1 MLKIGQLFLIA
12 ILTVALASCTGGSG
26 NGGGTDPDG
35 GGGGGVDTEAPD
47 IGEPDVNPVDTEQP
61 DTDVIEPPR
70 DTIDTVD
77 PDVTEVVD
85 PDVTDAIL
93 PDQIQ
98 PDGSE
103 TVQPDGTADVEEDTG
118 PPPTV
123 FYPTA
128 ELGLRI
134 LGPDAQGW
142 GQVLGGAMSV
152 TGVAMGQPDVVF
164 WETDQGLSGYADGLP
179 FWKTSKIDLVPGDN
193 TITVTAQKGEETVT
207 DSLILSYNPAF
218 LFGTKLRIRPG
229 GLFVGQ
235 SSTLVFTLGM
245 GLYLNFEPST
255 LKLCE
260 CTEAGECIS
269 DVHTMM
275 DDGQVGTSGDEV
287 GGDAVFSWKKTY
299 SLDAPGK
306 LCFRAHTLVTAGYQQ
321 YTAYSP
327 VQCVEVVDHFTPAQ
341 CEEIKSLHLEAKSL
355 YDSTLADTADA
366 AASRQAVIDLLAGTE
381 GVDQTGPASDG
392 GYGVWVR
399 YANGVLGVLNFSPA
413 GLRGAGDPEGYETID
428 APIIGDNEI
437 KIDSKRSTVFA
448 PYASEFTTTDEAVF
462 INNVL
467 DKSECP
473 PYIIDGP
480 YNDTQANLARLQRQ
494 RDYGVIA
501 ITSHGDSYFETLP
514 AEVKTGY
521 GWHHD
526 GSQEVIWTGEDLNC
540 NNLYQGSQTCNSSG
554 NCPAGSEC
562 IITQSSGSASSISG
576 ICVDLKQIDL
586 MRGRVAMGINR
597 YAILPAHI
605 KHHQGLGFPKSMV
618 YLGACRS
625 LWNGSLA
632 MEYFAAGAKAIAG
645 YTGYVTS
652 TFAYDQGAQLF
663 AAMIEEQKLSAAAMP
678 EPTED
683 PANPGSKLMM
693 IGASNLNVY
702 DAEIINP
709 SWETGELTGWF
720 WDGDGRVVSKLG
732 ITAPVEGKFMSLIST
747 GMGYTVQTG
756 EIFQD
761 FCIPADKVE
770 ASFYWKFYSEEF
782 KEWCGSSFQDT
793 FQATLEAEIG
803 QITMVDTW
811 VDALCPPGECFNC
824 GSQFVGLFES
834 DVEFD
839 VGGVWN
845 TMWQKSLNNVM
856 ALAGQGP
863 VTLRFFSSDAGD
875 SIYDTVILID
885 TVKFK

>member
-1 MLKIGQLFLIA
+1 MRKIGQLLLIA
-12 ILTVALASCTGGSG
+12 ILTVALASCTGGDG
-26 NGGGTDPDG
+26 DNGGGGGDTGPD
-35 GGGGGVDTEAPD
+35 GGGGVDTEAPD
-47 IGEPDVNPVDTEQP
+47 IDEPDEGPGLDTEAP
-61 DTDVIEPPR
+61 EDLNEETVEPPV

-77 PDVTEVVD
+77 PDVTD
-85 PDVTDAIL
+85 TIL
-93 PDQIQ
+93 PDQVQ
-98 PDGSE
+98 TDGSE
-103 TVQPDGTADVEEDTG
+103 TIEPDVIADVEEDTG
-118 PPPTV
+118 PPPEV

-152 TGVAMGQPDVVF
+152 TGVAMGQPDVIF

-179 FWKTSKIDLVPGDN
+179 FWKSSKIDLVPGDN

-218 LFGTKLRIRPG
+218 LFGTKLRVRPG

-299 SLDAPGK
+299 SLDEPGK

-341 CEEIKSLHLEAKSL
+341 CEEVKALHLEAKNL
-355 YDSTLADTADA
+355 YDTTLADTSDA
-366 AASRQAVIDLLAGTE
+366 AASRQAVVDLFAGTE

-399 YANGVLGVLNFSPA
+399 YTNGVLGVLNFSPA
-413 GLRGAGDPEGYETID
+413 GMRGDGDPEDYETIE

-448 PYASEFTTTDEAVF
+448 PYSSEFTTSDEAVF

-480 YNDTQANLARLQRQ
+480 YNDTQATLARLQRQ
-494 RDYGVIA
+494 KDYGVIA
-501 ITSHGDSYFETLP
+501 VTSHGEAYFETMEL
-514 AEVKTGY
+514 ATKEAY

-540 NNLYQGSQTCNSSG
+540 NNLYQGSQTCNTSG
-554 NCPAGSEC
+554 SCPAGSEC
-562 IITQSSGSASSISG
+562 IITQSSGTSSSISG
-576 ICVDLKQIDL
+576 ICVDMKQIDL

-597 YAILPAHI
+597 YAMLPAHV
-605 KHHQGLGFPKSMV
+605 KHHQSVGYPKSMV

-625 LWNGSLA
+625 MWNGSMA

-652 TFAYDQGAQLF
+652 AFAYEQGAQLF

-678 EPTED
+678 EPAED
-683 PANPGSKLMM
+683 PENPGSKLMM
-693 IGASNLNVY
+693 FGASNLNVY

-720 WDGDGRVVSKLG
+720 KDGDGRVVSKLG

-761 FCIPADKVE
+761 FCIPGDKVE

>member
-1 MLKIGQLFLIA
+1 MRKIGQLLLIA
-12 ILTVALASCTGGSG
+12 LLTAALTSCTNSS
-26 NGGGTDPDG
+26 GGGDDTGTPDG
-35 GGGGGVDTEAPD
+35 GGQTDVDPPD
-47 IGEPDVNPVDTEQP
+47 GDGDQNPVDTLQP
-61 DTDVIEPPR
+61 
-70 DTIDTVD
+70 DTIDTTDPDTKDAVEPDGLDSVD
-77 PDVTEVVD
+77 PDGTDVD
-85 PDVTDAIL
+85 L

-98 PDGSE
+98 PDGTD
-103 TVQPDGTADVEEDTG
+103 TVAPDGTDAVEDIG
-118 PPPTV
+118 PPPET

-142 GQVLGGAMSV
+142 GQVLGGALSV
-152 TGVAMGQPDVVF
+152 TGVAMGQPDVIF

-193 TITVTAQKGEETVT
+193 TITVTAQKGQETVT
-207 DSLILSYNPAF
+207 DTLILSYNPAF
-218 LFGTKLRIRPG
+218 LFGGKLRIRPG

-235 SSTLVFTLGM
+235 SSTLVFTLSM

-260 CTEAGECIS
+260 CTQDGECVS

-287 GGDAVFSWKKTY
+287 GGDGVFSWKKTY
-299 SLDAPGK
+299 SLDAPGRI
-306 LCFRAHTLVTAGYQQ
+306 CFRAHSLVTAGYQQ
-321 YTAYSP
+321 YTAFSP
-327 VQCVEVVDHFTPAQ
+327 VRCVEVVDHFTPAQ
-341 CEEIKSLHLEAKSL
+341 CEEVKALHQEAKTL
-355 YDSTLADTADA
+355 YDATLANTSDP
-366 AASRQAVIDLLAGTE
+366 AASRQAVVDLLAGTE
-381 GVDQTGPASDG
+381 GVDQVGMASDG

-399 YANGVLGVLNFSPA
+399 YINGVLGVLNFSPA
-413 GLRGAGDPEGYETID
+413 GMRGAGDSDEEYETID

-448 PYASEFTTTDEAVF
+448 PYAAEFGASDEAVF
-462 INNVL
+462 INNLL

-480 YNDTQANLARLQRQ
+480 YNDNQATLMRLQRQ

-501 ITSHGDSYFETLP
+501 LTSHGDAYFEDLSP
-514 AEVKTGY
+514 AVKQAY
-521 GWHHD
+521 GWHHG
-526 GSQEVIWTGEDLNC
+526 GSQEVLWTGEDLNC

-554 NCPAGSEC
+554 SCPAGSEC
-562 IITQSSGSASSISG
+562 IITQSSGTSSSISG
-576 ICVDLKQIDL
+576 ICVDLKQIDV
-586 MRGRVAMGINR
+586 MRGRVALGINR

-605 KHHQGLGFPKSMV
+605 KHHQGVGYPKSMV

-645 YTGYVTS
+645 YTGYVAS
-652 TFAYDQGAQLF
+652 SYAYEQGAQLF
-663 AAMIEEQKLSAAAMP
+663 AAMIEEKKLSAIAMP
-678 EPTED
+678 NPAVED
-683 PANPGSKLMM
+683 DENPGSKLMM
-693 IGASNLNVY
+693 LGASNLNVY

-720 WDGDGRVVSKLG
+720 KDGDGRVVSKLG

-756 EIFQD
+756 EIYQD

-811 VDALCPPGECFNC
+811 VDALCPPGECYNC